1 MQPAAP
7 LHEVLEGPAPAPG
20 SWGLRGPKPPPLPRE
35 QMRPQL
41 PPVTYCGPAWPRT
54 VVLRLGFVPG
64 GEHGGALQFGGG
76 WVRQGRRREVMDTWS
91 PPSVTLELH
100 SQPSPTWP
108 QGSIPEQACLP
119 PTRFRS
125 SEPACGRCPWDGRA
139 PSGRSQPGSL
149 LLRSGLLWEGR
160 GRSGRP
166 VPPLQ
171 HGAAAQRGEPPPGGG
186 GARGRSEGG
195 RQWGGNSITYRRWA
209 GQGTE
214 RGALEAWG
222 CPALPAFADRF
233 ARRSCCEV
241 CGGSTGVPG
250 GRGRGAEVTRWGLPT
265 PQRVTWQS
273 PCAPPSTPA
282 RVPMQPHQGATW
294 RGQPERAGP
303 LRPHWC

>member
-186 GARGRSEGG
+186 GEPVAEVRVGGNGEATPLPTGVGRARGLSGG
-195 RQWGGNSITYRRWA
+195 PWRLGGA
-209 GQGTE
+209 P
-214 RGALEAWG
+214 L
-222 CPALPAFADRF
+222 CPPLQIDL
-233 ARRSCCEV
+233 
-241 CGGSTGVPG
+241 PG
-250 GRGRGAEVTRWGLPT
+250 GVAARSVEGAQGCRGGGAGV
-265 PQRVTWQS
+265 
-273 PCAPPSTPA
+273 
-282 RVPMQPHQGATW
+282 
-294 RGQPERAGP
+294 
-303 LRPHWC
+303 LR